1 MTTLTNQSIRRHLDE
16 STNPI
21 NEASMIP
28 VLMHPK
34 ADLEFPPGCG
44 REALNA
50 ALALTR
56 LN

>member
-1 MTTLTNQSIRRHLDE
+1 MTTLTNHSVRRHLDE
-16 STNPI
+16 STNTI
-21 NEASMIP
+21 NQASMVP

-34 ADLEFPPGCG
+34 ADLEFPAGCG
-44 REALNA
+44 RDALNA